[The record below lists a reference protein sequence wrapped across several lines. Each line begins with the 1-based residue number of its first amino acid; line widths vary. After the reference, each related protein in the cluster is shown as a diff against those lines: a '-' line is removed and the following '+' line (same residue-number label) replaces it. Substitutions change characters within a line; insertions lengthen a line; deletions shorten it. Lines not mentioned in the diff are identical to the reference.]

1 MIDQFA
7 KQGRALIS
15 EAAIQGTNIRQCTCE
30 EQRVCVDK
38 MKEQAMGC
46 VESCWNSFEEITSHP
61 ADLRKCFTRTDNLM
75 EDFITCFE
83 HNVEACLDERSENMI
98 QKVNI
103 TELLRLGVE
112 RIRRTQNQ
120 LTKTLAGPIKK
131 IVNTAANFGLCV
143 KDCFLAKNQNG
154 FCFDHKDCQP
164 LLVERKARKSLR
176 QCTKMIDW
184 KKEAG
189 ELCECSVK
197 AGIGDLDQYCPM
209 LRLIG
214 SGGPP
219 RAPTPSRAH

>member
-1 MIDQFA
+1 MNSSHFLSQIVPLLASLLFLFVCQSAADVIDQFA

-15 EAAIQGTNIRQCTCE
+15 EAAIQGTTIRQY
-30 EQRVCVDK
+30 
-38 MKEQAMGC
+38 
-46 VESCWNSFEEITSHP
+46 
-61 ADLRKCFTRTDNLM
+61 LRKCFGRTDHLM

-120 LTKTLAGPIKK
+120 LTKTLSGPIKK
-131 IVNTAANFGLCV
+131 IVNTAASFGLCV
-143 KDCFLAKNQNG
+143 KDCFLTKNQNG
-154 FCFDHKDCQP
+154 FCFDRKDCQP

-197 AGIGDLDQYCPM
+197 AGLGELDQYCPM

-214 SGGPP
+214 SGGGP
-219 RAPTPSRAH
+219 RAPTASKG